1 MYISTIKT
9 DEKFR
14 WQILAIFDI
23 QKDSTFT
30 EVLCLRDHAVTVRSV
45 TPPSPVGLVLSQVMH
60 FCGGGGQA
68 LHLQGLQIPVKRSLK
83 SPAGL
88 STPFSEPLT
97 DSRVH
102 GHPWFTDRWEL
113 LLNLPPVNSF
123 RTPWQ
128 PCHTSRSWGSIW
140 RLMTHIWAIWTLL
153 TLKMCAAVGIVE
165 ARCSADNPL

>member
-1 MYISTIKT
+1 
-9 DEKFR
+9 
-14 WQILAIFDI
+14 
-23 QKDSTFT
+23 
-30 EVLCLRDHAVTVRSV
+30 
-45 TPPSPVGLVLSQVMH
+45 MH

-68 LHLQGLQIPVKRSLK
+68 LHLQGLQIPMGSLR

-102 GHPWFTDRWEL
+102 GLPWFTDRWEL

-153 TLKMCAAVGIVE
+153 KLKMCAAVGIVE
-165 ARCSADNPL
+165 ARCSADNPLWRIWSCLKWLSQEVACWEPGAVFQNGCLSLTLK